1 LTNLRNPIYPPP
13 EEVNEMRRI
22 DWDHLIRCLALVHVG
37 QSLGCDSQVSRA
49 VHEIIGLISTLAKF

>member
-1 LTNLRNPIYPPP
+1 
-13 EEVNEMRRI
+13 MRRI